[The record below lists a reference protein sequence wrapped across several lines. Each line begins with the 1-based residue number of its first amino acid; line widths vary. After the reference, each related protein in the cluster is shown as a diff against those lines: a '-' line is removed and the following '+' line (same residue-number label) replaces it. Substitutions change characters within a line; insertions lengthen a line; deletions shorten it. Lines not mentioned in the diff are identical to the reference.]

1 MLMKVLG
8 HPGHGNSK
16 RCIVGDWK
24 ESGCLQYSTWNLFWT
39 SIYLSEQAENLIII
53 WRLLC
58 MFFLHQT
65 ETTPVFFPLPSS
77 SNLDMFWPLHSPSNH
92 IKYLRCGL
100 FSLDPPHKHLSLLSL
115 VKRPT
120 FPACFILI
128 PSKISQFRLF
138 FFIAAGCP
146 LWFLLLL
153 LLFLYGFLLWFIKQ
167 EGSPLVFFPVRSAG
181 SVVGRVLI
189 PRSFALLKLR
199 SELGNWCEPFLDF
212 GLYHVALIPAQYY
225 NNSKC

>member
-1 MLMKVLG
+1 M
-8 HPGHGNSK
+8 
-16 RCIVGDWK
+16 
-24 ESGCLQYSTWNLFWT
+24 
-39 SIYLSEQAENLIII
+39 SEQAENLIII

-138 FFIAAGCP
+138 FFYCSRLPTLVSAAAVAFSIWILIVIHKARGKPISIFPSEECWVSGGAGVDP
-146 LWFLLLL
+146 KIICFAKTKIRAWELMWAF
-153 LLFLYGFLLWFIKQ
+153 FGFWFISCCFDPCTILQ
-167 EGSPLVFFPVRSAG
+167 
-181 SVVGRVLI
+181 
-189 PRSFALLKLR
+189 
-199 SELGNWCEPFLDF
+199 
-212 GLYHVALIPAQYY
+212 Q
-225 NNSKC
+225 